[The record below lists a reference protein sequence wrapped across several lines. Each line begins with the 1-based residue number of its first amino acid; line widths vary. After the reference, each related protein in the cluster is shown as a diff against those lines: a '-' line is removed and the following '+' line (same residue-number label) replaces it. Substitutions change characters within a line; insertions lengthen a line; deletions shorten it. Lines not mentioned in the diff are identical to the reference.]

1 MVFIWCY
8 WGTIFWENHI
18 IFLYMLIIKI
28 CVFTHL
34 ILYICPEI
42 SAYMTFA
49 YYSNINSNT
58 DISFEISSPTM
69 QLKNI
74 LKPLYFSSSNGIFIM
89 KVKVKVSPLCR
100 TLCDSMDYTV
110 HGILQARILS
120 RGSSWPRD
128 QTQVFHV
135 AGRFFTS
142 WATREAHFHYSLYL
156 IKQIYLYT
164 LSSLCSTQA
173 IWFQS
178 CNEYSTYICLLNVEK
193 MRDSVWALMSWSDGH
208 LEWLL

>member
-1 MVFIWCY
+1 MSL
-8 WGTIFWENHI
+8 HI
-18 IFLYMLIIKI
+18 SSL
-28 CVFTHL
+28 H
-34 ILYICPEI
+34 ICPEI

-49 YYSNINSNT
+49 YYSNLNSNT

-74 LKPLYFSSSNGIFIM
+74 LKPLYLSSSNGIFIM
-89 KVKVKVSPLCR
+89 KVKVKVSQLCW

-110 HGILQARILS
+110 HGLFQARILS

-128 QTQVFHV
+128 RTQVFHV

-142 WATREAHFHYSLYL
+142 WATREAYFHYSLYL
-156 IKQIYLYT
+156 IRQIYLYT

-178 CNEYSTYICLLNVEK
+178 CNEYSMYICY
-193 MRDSVWALMSWSDGH
+193 
-208 LEWLL
+208 